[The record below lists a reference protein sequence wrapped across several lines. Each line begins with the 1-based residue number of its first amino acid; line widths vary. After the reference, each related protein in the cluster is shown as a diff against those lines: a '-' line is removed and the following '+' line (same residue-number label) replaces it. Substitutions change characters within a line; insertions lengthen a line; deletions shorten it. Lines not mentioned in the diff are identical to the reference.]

1 MMAYGITGLERV
13 KYMRKASVVFRVYR
27 TFTSATCNTV
37 DHILTGRSHIGRA
50 PKIVPQHHNNHSKI
64 CMSNVW
70 RKYIQC

>member
-1 MMAYGITGLERV
+1 VFGFHPTLGCFHINTETYVSMYSSI

-50 PKIVPQHHNNHSKI
+50 ANNDVCLK
-64 CMSNVW
+64 
-70 RKYIQC
+70 